1 MTELKFQ
8 LDLASATIFIHD
20 LNLDK
25 DDHDKN
31 IDRFCFGSLPWA
43 IQNCSMNEQF
53 ENKIFKG

>member
-1 MTELKFQ
+1 
-8 LDLASATIFIHD
+8 LDLASATTFIHD

-53 ENKIFKG
+53 ENKTFKG